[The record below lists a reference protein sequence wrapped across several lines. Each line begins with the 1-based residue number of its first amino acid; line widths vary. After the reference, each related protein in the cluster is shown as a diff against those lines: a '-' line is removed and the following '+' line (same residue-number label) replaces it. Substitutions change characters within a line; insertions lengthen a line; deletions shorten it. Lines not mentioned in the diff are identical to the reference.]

1 MIYDKPFTNASRV
14 WLREI
19 ADMEHED
26 SCDDTYQ
33 ASLIAPATAVKTPP
47 LKPPAVLARE
57 EAERAAAKADP
68 LHAATGPVRDGQDE
82 EVLGISAEAMARMAI
97 CGSCE

>member
-1 MIYDKPFTNASRV
+1 VIYDKPFSNNSRV

-26 SCDDTYQ
+26 SCDDPYPS
-33 ASLIAPATAVKTPP
+33 SLLSPAPTPP

-68 LHAATGPVRDGQDE
+68 LHAAT
-82 EVLGISAEAMARMAI
+82 
-97 CGSCE
+97 